1 MNLGE
6 NDKKKNFK
14 KKKKKEKKEW
24 NKQIERQ

>member
-6 NDKKKNFK
+6 NDKKKILK
-14 KKKKKEKKEW
+14 KKEKEKKEW